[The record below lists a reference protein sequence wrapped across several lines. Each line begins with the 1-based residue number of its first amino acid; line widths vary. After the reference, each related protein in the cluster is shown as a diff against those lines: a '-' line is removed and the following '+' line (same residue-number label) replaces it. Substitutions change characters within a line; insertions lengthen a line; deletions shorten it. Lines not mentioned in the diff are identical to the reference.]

1 MSYIIYPYIGVN
13 SIRFGMTKEE
23 IHSELGNPET
33 TFMRNSYDNTGETEE
48 YKDFFVCYD
57 EDERCEAIEFFELA
71 DIILNGKAIFTGTYD
86 EICGLFDDIEEDN
99 TGFTEYKYGIGVYA
113 PDKDETVCYPE
124 SVIVFKK
131 GYYD

>member
-1 MSYIIYPYIGVN
+1 
-13 SIRFGMTKEE
+13 
-23 IHSELGNPET
+23 
-33 TFMRNSYDNTGETEE
+33 MRE
-48 YKDFFVCYD
+48 
-57 EDERCEAIEFFELA
+57 
-71 DIILNGKAIFTGTYD
+71 
-86 EICGLFDDIEEDN
+86 LFDDIEEDN

>member
-1 MSYIIYPYIGVN
+1 M
-13 SIRFGMTKEE
+13 
-23 IHSELGNPET
+23 
-33 TFMRNSYDNTGETEE
+33 
-48 YKDFFVCYD
+48 
-57 EDERCEAIEFFELA
+57 
-71 DIILNGKAIFTGTYD
+71 NGKAIFTGTYD

-131 GYYD
+131 EYYD

>member
-1 MSYIIYPYIGVN
+1 
-13 SIRFGMTKEE
+13 
-23 IHSELGNPET
+23 
-33 TFMRNSYDNTGETEE
+33 MRNSYDNTGETEE

-71 DIILNGKAIFTGTYD
+71 DLIFSGKAVFTGTYD
-86 EICGLFDDIEEDN
+86 EIRELFDDIEEDN

-113 PDKDETVCYPE
+113 PDKDKTVCYPE